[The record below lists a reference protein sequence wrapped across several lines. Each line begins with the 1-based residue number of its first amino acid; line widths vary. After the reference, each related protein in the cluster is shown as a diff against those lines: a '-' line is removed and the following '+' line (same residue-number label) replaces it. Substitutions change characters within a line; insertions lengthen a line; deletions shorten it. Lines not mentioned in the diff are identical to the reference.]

1 MATTAPTRIS
11 KVLPGASGSAG
22 SEQLIQALRPWRRK
36 LTTQQVLRWAG
47 IGFVTGLILA
57 STLLLI
63 SRLVPWA
70 TALYWAIGVGSTC
83 LLWAL
88 AMALWFRPSL
98 AGTARLVDGRLALY
112 DRLSTA
118 WEFQHETSTLAI
130 LQRRDALT
138 QLRKH
143 TPSRSVSL
151 RPHRS
156 YLIILGVVVIAFIL
170 LLLLPNPMTAV
181 LQQQAAF
188 QARIN
193 KQIASIEH
201 LRNTID
207 HQTTTSPEERKQIDQ
222 ILKDLETQLSN
233 AKNESEAQQALA
245 QAQTKLAQL
254 RNPQAT
260 NKILANAAASSSL
273 QNSSN
278 SSLNALGQAL
288 ARGDSKG
295 LASALKN
302 LASQISKLSPAQRA
316 QLAQQLEQAASQ
328 ASQDPSLSSALHDL
342 AKAAASGNQSDITA
356 AMQAVENAASQT
368 ASAQANQG
376 SIDQASQGLQQV
388 ENTLAAANDGT
399 NQGQGQQQEQGQGQ
413 NQGQGQGQQGQ
424 GQGQGQQG
432 QGQQGQGQGQGQG
445 QQGQGQGGQGH
456 GGSGGSNGAGNN
468 KGNGEQVYVPG
479 QVGSGSSLQT
489 NGGNNGVVQ
498 PGQSVPFS
506 KVIQH
511 YNTMAHDAIDN
522 SSIPPDLKDLVHGY
536 FDTLEGQ
543 H

>member
-11 KVLPGASGSAG
+11 KVLPGSAG

-57 STLLLI
+57 SILLLI

-83 LLWAL
+83 LLWVL

-98 AGTARLVDGRLALY
+98 TGTARLVDGRLALH
-112 DRLSTA
+112 DRVSTA
-118 WEFQHETSTLAI
+118 WEFQHETSTLAT

-222 ILKDLETQLSN
+222 ILKNLETQLSN
-233 AKNESEAQQALA
+233 AKNESQAQQALA

-254 RNPQAT
+254 RNPQTT

-288 ARGDSKG
+288 AKGDSKG

-302 LASQISKLSPAQRA
+302 LAAQISKLSPAQRA

-342 AKAAASGNQSDITA
+342 AKAAASGNQSDIAA

-376 SIDQASQGLQQV
+376 SIDQASQGLQQA

-399 NQGQGQQQEQGQGQ
+399 NQGQGQGQ

-424 GQGQGQQG
+424 GQG

-479 QVGSGSSLQT
+479 QVGSGSSSQT

-506 KVIQH
+506 KVIQE
-511 YNTMAHDAIDN
+511 YNAMAHDAIDN